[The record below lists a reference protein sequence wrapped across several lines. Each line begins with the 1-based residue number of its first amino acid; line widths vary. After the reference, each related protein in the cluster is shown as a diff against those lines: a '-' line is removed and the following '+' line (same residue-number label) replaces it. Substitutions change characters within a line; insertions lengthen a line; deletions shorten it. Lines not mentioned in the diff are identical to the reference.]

1 MDFPCADYCEM
12 TYSWKWFTI
21 ATIMAVR
28 ISLRIAGPTDGPAV
42 SSLLEA
48 SYTKLLAIDYEPDLL
63 AKLLPLVTKANSQ
76 LLASGKFYVAQTQLG
91 EFIGCGGWSW
101 EQPGSDKIRQGEA
114 HIRHFATHPNWL
126 RRGVGRA
133 LLNRCVQDAKTAAV
147 KVLECHSSLSAVDFY
162 RASGFVVIRPI
173 IMQSSPDVSTPGVL
187 LRRELS

>member
-1 MDFPCADYCEM
+1 M
-12 TYSWKWFTI
+12 TERFC
-21 ATIMAVR
+21 
-28 ISLRIAGPTDGPAV
+28 LRVAGPIDGPAV

-76 LLASGKFYVAQTQLG
+76 LLASGNFYVAQTQLSH
-91 EFIGCGGWSW
+91 FIGCGGWSR
-101 EQPGSDKIRQGEA
+101 EQPGSGEIRQGEA
-114 HIRHFATHPNWL
+114 HIRHFATHPNWI

-133 LLNRCVQDAKTAAV
+133 LLNRCLQDAKNAAV

-173 IMQSSPDVSTPGVL
+173 DMQSSPDVSTPGIL

>member
-1 MDFPCADYCEM
+1 
-12 TYSWKWFTI
+12 
-21 ATIMAVR
+21 MAER
-28 ISLRIAGPTDGPAV
+28 FCLRVAGPIDGPAV
-42 SSLLEA
+42 SALLEA

-76 LLASGKFYVAQTQLG
+76 LLASENFYVAQTQLG
-91 EFIGCGGWSW
+91 HFIGCGGWSR
-101 EQPGSDKIRQGEA
+101 EQPGSGEIRQGEA
-114 HIRHFATHPNWL
+114 HIRHFTTHPNWI

-162 RASGFVVIRPI
+162 RASGFVAIRPI
-173 IMQSSPDVSTPGVL
+173 DMQSSPDVCIPGIL